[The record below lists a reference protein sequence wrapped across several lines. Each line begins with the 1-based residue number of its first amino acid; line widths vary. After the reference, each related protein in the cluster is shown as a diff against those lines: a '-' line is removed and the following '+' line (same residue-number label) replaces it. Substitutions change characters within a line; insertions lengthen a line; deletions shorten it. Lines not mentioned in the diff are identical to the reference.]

1 MRTGELA
8 AQTWGLVQREG
19 SQAPEHPD
27 LELVLRAVAWSCATH
42 ASWGAGERV
51 VVGGRVV
58 PCSLGLILD
67 TARAHKNPAVLG
79 MRQPLFAAGSS
90 CVPAGP
96 VPGPHS
102 CGSEG

>member
-42 ASWGAGERV
+42 APWGAGKRV
-51 VVGGRVV
+51 VVRGSAV
-58 PCSLGLILD
+58 PCSPGLILD
-67 TARAHKNPAVLG
+67 PERAHKHPAVPG
-79 MRQPLFAAGSS
+79 MRQPLFAARSS

-96 VPGPHS
+96 VPGPRS